1 MTDFTDLILLVGTNP
16 LPNYVVAEYFLS
28 QDNSIRKIWLVC
40 SEKTNYQAGTEELAV
55 NLKAL
60 LDQKHSSI
68 EYGFVYISDIS
79 NAKAISQKVNEELIA
94 KVQDGAQVHLNYTGG
109 TKVMVNHIYR
119 TIERVERLK
128 TTPESFSYLDARNF
142 CILSDT
148 GTVIAGDL
156 HDKVRISFEDL
167 INLHGFE
174 RKNKYSK
181 SIFTDAISAFKELI
195 DSDCLGKYFDV
206 NDQGYN
212 RKLFLNKKGSLAE
225 KLNNLI
231 DENKEILRKY
241 NCNDSLKKV
250 MVAMPEDCKLFKF
263 DNGCNLN
270 ENIGKKF
277 EKTIKFIDGRWFE
290 EYVYEILIKKLIDKI
305 EKEYIGMNWE
315 IRKPEENWNGITFEL
330 DVILM
335 NGYQLIG
342 ISCTTDDNAYAK
354 NKGFE
359 IMLRTRQI
367 GGDEAKAV
375 LLTMAS
381 SSVVDKLQK
390 QLRLETGGS
399 DNILVLGYE
408 HLKEDILFDKI
419 DNFIKQ

>member
-1 MTDFTDLILLVGTNP
+1 
-16 LPNYVVAEYFLS
+16 
-28 QDNSIRKIWLVC
+28 
-40 SEKTNYQAGTEELAV
+40 
-55 NLKAL
+55 
-60 LDQKHSSI
+60 
-68 EYGFVYISDIS
+68 
-79 NAKAISQKVNEELIA
+79 
-94 KVQDGAQVHLNYTGG
+94 
-109 TKVMVNHIYR
+109 
-119 TIERVERLK
+119 
-128 TTPESFSYLDARNF
+128 
-142 CILSDT
+142 
-148 GTVIAGDL
+148 
-156 HDKVRISFEDL
+156 
-167 INLHGFE
+167 
-174 RKNKYSK
+174 
-181 SIFTDAISAFKELI
+181 
-195 DSDCLGKYFDV
+195 
-206 NDQGYN
+206 
-212 RKLFLNKKGSLAE
+212 
-225 KLNNLI
+225 
-231 DENKEILRKY
+231 
-241 NCNDSLKKV
+241 
-250 MVAMPEDCKLFKF
+250 LFKF